1 MIDLG
6 EYGMI
11 RHLREKGYTISAI
24 ARELGIDRKT
34 VRKYLT
40 RAETPCY
47 GPRSEGDSKVGPWKT
62 YVKARLEAYPALT
75 AIRLFREIR
84 DLGYS
89 GGYTMVKQYVRQVR
103 PLPKPVMEIRF
114 ETPAGQQAQADFG
127 VF

>member
-6 EYGMI
+6 EYWMI

-40 RAETPCY
+40 RAETPSY
-47 GPRSEGDSKVGPWKT
+47 GPRNEGESKVGPWKT

-75 AIRLFREIR
+75 AIRLFRECQPR
-84 DLGYS
+84 STLS
-89 GGYTMVKQYVRQVR
+89 LFQRNKMSPEQ
-103 PLPKPVMEIRF
+103 RF
-114 ETPAGQQAQADFG
+114 
-127 VF
+127 